1 MTYEEAFRQ
10 MPGTA
15 VMVIETGKRLK
26 IKQIEGYLSNLF
38 FALSD
43 GCTYHHSEIMTIN
56 EE

>member
-15 VMVIETGKRLK
+15 VVVIETGERLK